1 MVLNKQLKSEEPLLL
16 EILLLCQKNN
26 KETNI
31 ICHFSSFIYTLKTNT
46 LHRNLAQQHSNQNN

>member
-31 ICHFSSFIYTLKTNT
+31 ICQFSSFIYTLKTNT
-46 LHRNLAQQHSNQNN
+46 LPRNQAQQHSK